1 MMNLL
6 PKTMLWYD
14 RVSSLYKKSCEEII
28 GQKLSLG
35 GLRIQVITRIWPKND
50 VPDQSLYKHDKNR
63 INPASRLFTKQPD
76 IDRAM
81 SLVKEA
87 KIEVC
92 KAVILNYHLN
102 LQFYFS
108 KFLDLSPR
116 DVIDL
121 IMWNIFFVFFSCL
134 PAENNNKYSIFDC

>member
-1 MMNLL
+1 MNLL

-28 GQKLSLG
+28 GQKLSLD

-50 VPDQSLYKHDKNR
+50 VPDQSLYKNDKNR

-92 KAVILNYHLN
+92 KAVILNYYLN
-102 LQFYFS
+102 FT
-108 KFLDLSPR
+108 D
-116 DVIDL
+116 
-121 IMWNIFFVFFSCL
+121 NAATCL
-134 PAENNNKYSIFDC
+134 